1 MDETVDRTDAEGW
14 SERPSEPSSGRSS
27 ERSEQPG
34 AGQRHTPDG
43 PQRLADGPQYF
54 ADPAPGP
61 GLDTAAVAAL
71 ADETLDFRFKAVPAA
86 AHGRTVR
93 DWLATRPTLDA
104 LGTPLLTL
112 DAAALDHNLRTMAA
126 WCRDAGVL
134 LAPHGKT
141 TMAPALWQAQLAAG
155 AHAVTLANLPQLR
168 VARAFGV
175 QRLLLANTLL
185 DPAGLAWVAAE
196 LDRDPGF
203 AFTSW
208 VDSADSVRQM
218 DAALRAAGARRPV
231 EVLVE
236 LGGPGGRTGA
246 RGVPAALEVAAAV
259 LAAPALR
266 LAGVGGYE
274 GALAHDASDAALA
287 AVRGYLADLADLHRR
302 LAPDYPTATPVVTA
316 GGSAYFDTVAQELTP
331 LARQVP
337 GTVVIV
343 RAGAYLAHDDGFYR
357 GISPLARTAD
367 ATPLRSAMHGWARV
381 VSHPEPA
388 LALLD
393 AGKRDLPFDEGLPEP
408 QLVRGTGPLTG
419 ATVTALND
427 QHAFLR
433 GAGPAAP
440 VGAVLRLGLS
450 HPCTAFDKWSLI
462 PVLDHADT
470 ENPRVVDLVRTYF

>member
-1 MDETVDRTDAEGW
+1 MDETVDRAGAERRADAE
-14 SERPSEPSSGRSS
+14 R
-27 ERSEQPG
+27 QPG
-34 AGQRHTPDG
+34 TERHAAAERQAGAEQHAAAER
-43 PQRLADGPQYF
+43 RYF
-54 ADPAPGP
+54 ADPAQGP
-61 GLDTAAVAAL
+61 GIDPAAVAAL

-86 AHGRTVR
+86 AHGLTVR
-93 DWLATRPTLDA
+93 DWLATRPALDD

-175 QRLLLANTLL
+175 RRLLLANTLL
-185 DPAGLAWVAAE
+185 DPAGLAWIAAE

-218 DAALRAAGARRPV
+218 DAALRAAGARHPV

-246 RGVPAALEVAAAV
+246 RGVDAALDVAAAV
-259 LAAPALR
+259 RAAPTLR

-274 GALAHDASDAALA
+274 GALAHDASDTALA
-287 AVRGYLADLADLHRR
+287 AVRGYLRDLADLHRR
-302 LAPDYPTATPVVTA
+302 LAPHYPTRTPVVTA
-316 GGSAYFDTVAQELTP
+316 GGSAYFDTVAEELTP
-331 LARQVP
+331 LAEQVP
-337 GTVVIV
+337 GTAVIV

-357 GISPLARTAD
+357 GISPLARAAG
-367 ATPLRSAMHGWARV
+367 ATPLRSALHGWARV
-381 VSHPEPA
+381 VSHPEPG

-408 QLVRGTGPLTG
+408 QLVRGGGPT
-419 ATVTALND
+419 AAAAAVTALND

-433 GAGPAAP
+433 DAGPAAP

-462 PVLDHADT
+462 PVLDHADA
-470 ENPRVVDLVRTYF
+470 EHPRVVDLVRTYF